1 MKENAQQTNS
11 TFKWNETR
19 KIYVHT
25 TGIIFPENTCHK
37 FAFSLCVLISK
48 TGRRPCNVINN
59 LICRFSNEYWF
70 ANISCNKKERNYNTC
85 EITGTDTETSL
96 T

>member
-1 MKENAQQTNS
+1 MCRKNFKFFKFHVKLWKIQNKAKTPMKENAQQTNS

-59 LICRFSNEYWF
+59 LIC
-70 ANISCNKKERNYNTC
+70 
-85 EITGTDTETSL
+85 
-96 T
+96 